1 LFARHIIEH
10 EADFLQKLKH
20 WGVMVSVDL
29 CISILHN
36 ANSQQISWEN
46 TMDSIERRFTDNR
59 SSKSDRRIES
69 DRRTTTV
76 PTDAEHRKTASRRT
90 GDRRSGDRRKH
101 CMHCG
106 TPYKV
111 ELTGIR
117 ACTCRVKALQGS
129 M

>member
-1 LFARHIIEH
+1 
-10 EADFLQKLKH
+10 
-20 WGVMVSVDL
+20 M
-29 CISILHN
+29 N
-36 ANSQQISWEN
+36 
-46 TMDSIERRFTDNR
+46 SIERRFKDNR
-59 SSKSDRRIES
+59 SSKSDRRIGI
-69 DRRTTTV
+69 DRRNTDV
-76 PTDAEHRKTASRRT
+76 QADAELRKSTSRRID
-90 GDRRSGDRRKH
+90 DRRSGDRRKH